1 MKKLHPLTLIRRELA
16 KDPAWAK
23 YSTHAGFAELVG
35 RSRSGVKNIEYG
47 IVDTSTAFAQR
58 VGDRL
63 GIDTT
68 WLTAPLPAT
77 LPIPAA
83 GDGEWNADM
92 IPSRLKSA
100 LEGNNQILSK
110 NLVVLRE
117 IDKTG
122 SSANPQNLLAGLAD
136 LPENQEFLA
145 DVLARHVRDRL
156 VQEFRGGKPEP
167 FITRLRQLLET
178 ADHDDSR

>member
-1 MKKLHPLTLIRRELA
+1 MQTQRQHPLTLIRRELA
-16 KDPAWAK
+16 KDPAWEK
-23 YSTHAGFAELVG
+23 YSTHGGFAELVG
-35 RSRSGVKNIEYG
+35 RSKSWVKNIEYG
-47 IVDTSTAFAQR
+47 IVHTSAAFAQR

-63 GIDTT
+63 GIETT

-83 GDGEWNADM
+83 GGGEWIADI

-100 LEGNNQILSK
+100 LEDNNQILSK

-122 SSANPQNLLAGLAD
+122 SSADPGESFASLAE
-136 LPENQEFLA
+136 LPENHAFLA

-156 VQEFRGGKPEP
+156 IEEFRGGQPEP
-167 FITRLRQLLET
+167 FLTRLRQLLEG
-178 ADHDDSR
+178 DEDE